1 MRYIIWALRLI
12 VFVLVVLFAI
22 KNTAGVDINFFGS
35 ATLTGIP
42 LIIVILAS
50 FMLGAFYMYL
60 LNLPTRFA
68 RGREITRL
76 KGEVQHLQTDLQHLQ
91 EVKPGTQVVTTVTPP
106 DGFVAN
112 K

>member
-12 VFVLVVLFAI
+12 VFILLVLFAV
-22 KNTAGVDINFFGS
+22 KNTAGVDVNFFGS
-35 ATLTGIP
+35 ATLTNIP

-50 FMLGAFYMYL
+50 FIIGAFYMYL
-60 LNLPTRFA
+60 LSLPTRFA

-76 KGEVQHLQTDLQHLQ
+76 KGEVQHLQQMQ
-91 EVKPGTQVVTTVTPP
+91 AVAPAAGTQVAVATPP

>member
-12 VFVLVVLFAI
+12 VFILLVLFAV
-22 KNTAGVDINFFGS
+22 KNTAGVDVNFFGS
-35 ATLTGIP
+35 ATLTNIP

-50 FMLGAFYMYL
+50 FIIGAFYMYL
-60 LNLPTRFA
+60 LSLPTRFA

-76 KGEVQHLQTDLQHLQ
+76 KGEVQHLQQMQAVAPAT
-91 EVKPGTQVVTTVTPP
+91 GTQVAVATPP

>member
-1 MRYIIWALRLI
+1 MRYIIWAVRLV

-35 ATLTGIP
+35 ATLTSVP
-42 LIIVILAS
+42 LIVVILAS
-50 FMLGAFYMYL
+50 FILGAFYMWL

-68 RGREITRL
+68 RGREISRL
-76 KGEVQHLQTDLQHLQ
+76 KGEVQHLQTDLQNLQ
-91 EVKPGTQVVTTVTPP
+91 VAKPGTQVATVTPP
-106 DGFVAN
+106 DGFVAT